1 MLKSEMINKENEI
14 TLLRNINTKQ
24 LDKDK
29 DNMFNNLIEFKENK
43 INELQNKILDYEN
56 KLRNEE
62 LINIEKNNKIG
73 HMNIIIKD
81 FNEVKIKIMK
91 ELSYFKQENLKL

>member
-1 MLKSEMINKENEI
+1 MINKENEI

-29 DNMFNNLIEFKENK
+29 DTMFNNLIEFKENK

-62 LINIEKNNKIG
+62 LINIEKDNKIG